1 MAFARLSPPPHMRF
15 FRIIERMIVMK
26 KFLSL
31 MLAVLMVLSVA
42 VTVGAASTS
51 EQSGIGNPVGI
62 GDLLDYY
69 KKFYSGSN
77 LPSSS
82 WCDDDDIYSTWYG
95 SCPKCKGF
103 AFFFVYDGE
112 IRYVCLE
119 SD

>member
-1 MAFARLSPPPHMRF
+1 
-15 FRIIERMIVMK
+15 
-26 KFLSL
+26 

-51 EQSGIGNPVGI
+51 EQSGIGNPVGM

-95 SCPKCKGF
+95 SCPTIF
-103 AFFFVYDGE
+103 TFSADIHLTTNVV
-112 IRYVCLE
+112 R
-119 SD
+119 

>member
-1 MAFARLSPPPHMRF
+1 
-15 FRIIERMIVMK
+15 
-26 KFLSL
+26 

-77 LPSSS
+77 PPSSS
-82 WCDDDDIYSTWYG
+82 WCDDDDIHSTWYG

-119 SD
+119 SGCGKTGTLDSKFNEDI